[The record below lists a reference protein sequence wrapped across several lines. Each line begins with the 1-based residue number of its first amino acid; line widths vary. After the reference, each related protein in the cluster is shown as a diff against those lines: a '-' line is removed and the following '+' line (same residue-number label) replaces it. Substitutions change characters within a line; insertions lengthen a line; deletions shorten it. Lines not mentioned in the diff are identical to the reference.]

1 MAVPDRRAPSP
12 AAQQRRDTQWKAR
25 VGLTVVFL
33 LLLFA
38 AVLVAR
44 FVRDARA
51 GAPPMMGLA
60 TMGQTRQQ
68 LLESG

>member
-1 MAVPDRRAPSP
+1 MAVPGRRAPSP

-33 LLLFA
+33 LVLFA

-44 FVRDARA
+44 FVREART
-51 GAPPMMGLA
+51 GAPVVSRTTIGLA
-60 TMGQTRQQ
+60 HRQW
-68 LLESG
+68 LEGL

>member
-33 LLLFA
+33 LFLFA
-38 AVLVAR
+38 AVLAAR
-44 FVRDARA
+44 FVREAGA
-51 GAPPMMGLA
+51 GAPTVGRVMSGQAHRQVLEGL
-60 TMGQTRQQ
+60 
-68 LLESG
+68 

>member
-1 MAVPDRRAPSP
+1 MEVPDRRAPSP

-33 LLLFA
+33 LVLFA

-44 FVRDARA
+44 VVREARA
-51 GAPPMMGLA
+51 AAPTMGLA
-60 TMGQTRQQ
+60 TMGQARRQP
-68 LLESG
+68 LGGL